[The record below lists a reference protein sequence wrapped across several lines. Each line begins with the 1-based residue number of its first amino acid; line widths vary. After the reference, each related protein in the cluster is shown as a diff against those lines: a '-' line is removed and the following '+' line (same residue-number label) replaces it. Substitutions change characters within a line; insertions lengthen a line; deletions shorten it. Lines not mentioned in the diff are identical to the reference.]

1 MEPNQTHSEPN
12 PSFVFKNR
20 TETEI
25 EKIYAARR
33 LLWLSGLAI
42 WRNLAWWQ
50 LAKCWLLDFASWCFC
65 VHDFV
70 TRITGKWLWLLL

>member
-20 TETEI
+20 NETEI

-33 LLWLSGLAI
+33 
-42 WRNLAWWQ
+42 
-50 LAKCWLLDFASWCFC
+50 
-65 VHDFV
+65 
-70 TRITGKWLWLLL
+70 

>member
-33 LLWLSGLAI
+33 
-42 WRNLAWWQ
+42 
-50 LAKCWLLDFASWCFC
+50 
-65 VHDFV
+65 
-70 TRITGKWLWLLL
+70 